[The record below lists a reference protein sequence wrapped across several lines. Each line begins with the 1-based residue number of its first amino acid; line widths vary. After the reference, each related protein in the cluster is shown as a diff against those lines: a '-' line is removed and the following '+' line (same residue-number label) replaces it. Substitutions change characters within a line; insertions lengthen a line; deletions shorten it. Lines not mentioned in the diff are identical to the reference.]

1 MFGFLEKIFTRLITS
16 IVNVSNNAKYVSLRN
31 QKVPMQSEDMS
42 KENMNLEFRF
52 ENIDEPR
59 NYFIEEI
66 DQNEWISK

>member
-1 MFGFLEKIFTRLITS
+1 MSLES
-16 IVNVSNNAKYVSLRN
+16 
-31 QKVPMQSEDMS
+31 
-42 KENMNLEFRF
+42 RF

>member
-1 MFGFLEKIFTRLITS
+1 MFGFLEKIFTGLITS
-16 IVNVSNNAKYVSLRN
+16 IVNVSNNAKYVSLNN
-31 QKVPMQSEDMS
+31 QKVRMQSENMS
-42 KENMNLEFRF
+42 KENMSLESRF